1 MQNKNFN
8 IEFHRIV
15 KRKNNSSSII
25 ISSITVTI
33 ASKRRRSV
41 SVIRVILDRLFQIP
55 RLRKKPNRSGHF
67 LNLSNFRPSMDRE
80 PSDVPQVG
88 EHNTRRRG
96 GGERREGEGR
106 QPQRHAAQPCVLH
119 QKCCEQTLLRPYFT
133 LGWANVPLTKLIP
146 RQSLCTF
153 EDFWVKL
160 AALPRRALLPSYFL
174 FHFLGNAR
182 VARKRHFSPFLP
194 SPSPPLPR
202 PAPRYTAPSP
212 PLLNRRRCNNSSP
225 RLSPVNQHI
234 ATRLCV
240 PFRSIFH
247 SLPFVLSSFF
257 DSR

>member
-1 MQNKNFN
+1 
-8 IEFHRIV
+8 
-15 KRKNNSSSII
+15 
-25 ISSITVTI
+25 
-33 ASKRRRSV
+33 
-41 SVIRVILDRLFQIP
+41 
-55 RLRKKPNRSGHF
+55 
-67 LNLSNFRPSMDRE
+67 MDRE

-194 SPSPPLPR
+194 SPRPPLPR

-240 PFRSIFH
+240 PFRSIFIAVRAFLFLRLEMILLDFESILFH
-247 SLPFVLSSFF
+247 FHDSLKEQGSSFNF
-257 DSR
+257 FFINRNISFCLKVERV

>member
-1 MQNKNFN
+1 M
-8 IEFHRIV
+8 FH
-15 KRKNNSSSII
+15 KWAS
-25 ISSITVTI
+25 TI
-33 ASKRRRSV
+33 
-41 SVIRVILDRLFQIP
+41 
-55 RLRKKPNRSGHF
+55 H
-67 LNLSNFRPSMDRE
+67 E
-80 PSDVPQVG
+80 
-88 EHNTRRRG
+88 G
-96 GGERREGEGR
+96 GGEARGGKEKEDSRNDTLR
-106 QPQRHAAQPCVLH
+106 NPVLH

-194 SPSPPLPR
+194 SPPPPLPR